1 MNDGG
6 MLSIRALAL
15 SLSTEMSTPF
25 RNRLVVFA
33 LNGSRDKP
41 VMPSHPS
48 IVYHVPFHKF
58 GTFAAKDL
66 K

>member
-1 MNDGG
+1 

-15 SLSTEMSTPF
+15 SLSTEMGTPF
-25 RNRLVVFA
+25 RSRLAVFA
-33 LNGSRDKP
+33 LNGFRGKS

-58 GTFAAKDL
+58 GTFAAKNL